1 MVNKSTNVTKTKH
14 LKLLDIKN
22 QGIGSPG
29 NIINWHL
36 LVLWHTYET
45 ITVQGYIHT
54 YILTLIHLSIF
65 YKLSVEI
72 LLFAQMSYYQSQ
84 LVDQH
89 SNHHV
94 PLLLFL
100 TFLYL
105 FYSLLPSQMKDSTS
119 HFLPWAQSVPPDSLQ
134 RPTLV
139 TYLLQTLWK

>member
-1 MVNKSTNVTKTKH
+1 MVNNSTNVTKTKH

-22 QGIGSPG
+22 EGIGSPG

-54 YILTLIHLSIF
+54 YILTLIHLWFF
-65 YKLSVEI
+65 YKLSVAI
-72 LLFAQMSYYQSQ
+72 VLLAQISYYQSQ

-94 PLLLFL
+94 PLLFL
-100 TFLYL
+100 TFLFL

-119 HFLPWAQSVPPDSLQ
+119 HILPWAQSVPPDSLQ
-134 RPTLV
+134 SQTLV
-139 TYLLQTLWK
+139 TFLLQTLWK